1 MQRELLGYKE
11 ESVKIAFFTDFF
23 VSPLFYISSTFAYV
37 TIKNQSD
44 IKSLIITVLMFLTLS
59 VGTKAQENQKV
70 FTAEEQM
77 IVELSNN
84 KWNWM
89 SEKNVEKLKELFHE
103 NSQFVHMGGYWG
115 KQEELNTIR
124 TGGIWYK
131 KAAIHDVQVKF
142 AAGTATVY
150 SRIHLN
156 SEVGGNAVRF
166 PFIVTEIYVMENG
179 KWQLSTLAFTK
190 TLGE

>member
-1 MQRELLGYKE
+1 M
-11 ESVKIAFFTDFF
+11 
-23 VSPLFYISSTFAYV
+23 
-37 TIKNQSD
+37 
-44 IKSLIITVLMFLTLS
+44 KSLIITAFLLLTGV
-59 VGTKAQENQKV
+59 VGASAQENAKT
-70 FTAEEQM
+70 FTAEEHA

-89 SEKNVEKLKELFHE
+89 SEKNGEKLEELFHE

-131 KAAIHDVQVKF
+131 KAEIHDVQVKF

-156 SEVGGNAVRF
+156 SVVGGNAVRF
-166 PFIVTEIYVMENG
+166 PFIVTEVYVMENG
-179 KWQLSTLAFTK
+179 KWQLSTLAFTR

>member
-1 MQRELLGYKE
+1 M
-11 ESVKIAFFTDFF
+11 
-23 VSPLFYISSTFAYV
+23 
-37 TIKNQSD
+37 
-44 IKSLIITVLMFLTLS
+44 KSLIITGFLFLATV
-59 VGTKAQENQKV
+59 VGASAQENVKT
-70 FTAEEQM
+70 FTAEEQA
-77 IVELSNN
+77 IVNLSNN

-89 SEKNVEKLKELFHE
+89 SEKNVEKLAELFHE

-131 KAAIHDVQVKF
+131 KAEVHDVQVKF

-156 SEVGGNAVRF
+156 SVVGGNAVRF
-166 PFIVTEIYVMENG
+166 PFIVTEVYVMENG
-179 KWQLSTLAFTK
+179 KWQLSTLAFTR